1 MWSSSYKHTHIQS
14 LLARHSVS
22 APRGCSEKL
31 TWSSDLNF
39 STHAR
44 CSRWRGPRSRAENG
58 QDFVGA
64 VPLVCCNQ
72 DSRGGGCTPEAR
84 PSGGQSGSRLTS
96 REALPLVTWSSLPR
110 SCFNKRLLCWVNA
123 SGCWQGSD
131 PPGPGG
137 ALRARSLPPEPS
149 AQENKKKKIVKDVLY
164 QRKY

>member
-39 STHAR
+39 STHTTR
-44 CSRWRGPRSRAENG
+44 SRWRGPRSRAENG

-64 VPLVCCNQ
+64 VLLLCCNQ

-96 REALPLVTWSSLPR
+96 REALPLVTWFSLPR
-110 SCFNKRLLCWVNA
+110 SCFNKRLLCWWTPRDAGRAGTHLAPVVR
-123 SGCWQGSD
+123 SGL
-131 PPGPGG
+131 GPC
-137 ALRARSLPPEPS
+137 LRSRQP
-149 AQENKKKKIVKDVLY
+149 KRTKKKIVKDVLY